1 MNEEHIRLVAK
12 VQHFYEIMVNIN
24 GKILDESIASPPHVD
39 KRAACETASAI
50 NSIID
55 EYEKV
60 FESFL
65 YKEGYENR

>member
-1 MNEEHIRLVAK
+1 MSEEHIRLVAK
-12 VQHFYEIMVNIN
+12 VQHFYEIMVNFN
-24 GKILDESIASPPHVD
+24 AKILDDSISSNSPDRRVE
-39 KRAACETASAI
+39 CEKAEAI

-65 YKEGYENR
+65 YKEGHENR